1 MSASIDAT
9 LVIYVTCILLFFLL
23 MFSLINFINHF
34 QFNFECPY
42 IIRDKEV
49 GGIYPTLILLYISIA
64 CIVLGLI
71 TVLLSY
77 EDPSDVTLSYSYCQ
91 RNFSLYTKSPFDFSF
106 MKRKSG
112 NPPSFPLHLV
122 ISFLLYMVF
131 VLETYFS
138 FSRYYNVCDIEH
150 RLPLGTSFILYCVLF
165 FVLIWLSITILP
177 IISILFGIFHIFI
190 ISYFSYYFNAAV
202 YVSYQHII
210 DMADFGHTNTYHE
223 MKAQIKQIRQMAIF
237 SVISSIITSV
247 SWYSFALCSNPKQ
260 IQILPISLTINSILL
275 FVMFSKNRRFI
286 RNVLHCKGSDI
297 QGACNGPCA
306 MIIERR
312 KQRQWIRDR
321 QKSIF
326 KRIQEGITVSRASKL
341 KVSVSPKPT
350 TLPPSLNNSAA
361 DLHGSRTSIEI
372 CGDIDPMNDILQKR
386 DDKPRQSLS
395 IQSDISD
402 VFVKMKSI
410 GQTFRHKQHQPHAEL
425 ADDLKQ
431 QVDHG
436 THSNTTKQVQ
446 KKTNRQISFGADM
459 MFDII
464 KDAIDEEMEDQNTDT
479 KPQFN
484 SKNKL
489 KLFDHVDVNL
499 KIRKSKNPKDKPRL
513 ENPKITEITNI
524 FKTNSDMD
532 ALLTSL
538 QNFLNEE
545 HADIADCGPRGA
557 MAHYFIHNDHNQ
569 LQNIVEKIEQMELEA
584 IGDKVKEYMKYY
596 PIINESKPRD
606 KVDRHALSK
615 ITAGSGSQLMHH
627 MLLNNGANVNF
638 ACFDNNNPNEIAV
651 SPLGF
656 CLTNWFDSL
665 KGTDVIKNLV
675 ARNAKLTQAEMPVLA
690 QLFVKTSAKNAE
702 EMDMHVHFDVLQ
714 NIALNSNVS

>member
-1 MSASIDAT
+1 
-9 LVIYVTCILLFFLL
+9 
-23 MFSLINFINHF
+23 
-34 QFNFECPY
+34 
-42 IIRDKEV
+42 
-49 GGIYPTLILLYISIA
+49 
-64 CIVLGLI
+64 
-71 TVLLSY
+71 
-77 EDPSDVTLSYSYCQ
+77 
-91 RNFSLYTKSPFDFSF
+91 
-106 MKRKSG
+106 
-112 NPPSFPLHLV
+112 
-122 ISFLLYMVF
+122 
-131 VLETYFS
+131 
-138 FSRYYNVCDIEH
+138 
-150 RLPLGTSFILYCVLF
+150 
-165 FVLIWLSITILP
+165 
-177 IISILFGIFHIFI
+177 
-190 ISYFSYYFNAAV
+190 
-202 YVSYQHII
+202 
-210 DMADFGHTNTYHE
+210 
-223 MKAQIKQIRQMAIF
+223 
-237 SVISSIITSV
+237 
-247 SWYSFALCSNPKQ
+247 
-260 IQILPISLTINSILL
+260 
-275 FVMFSKNRRFI
+275 
-286 RNVLHCKGSDI
+286 
-297 QGACNGPCA
+297 
-306 MIIERR
+306 
-312 KQRQWIRDR
+312 
-321 QKSIF
+321 
-326 KRIQEGITVSRASKL
+326 
-341 KVSVSPKPT
+341 
-350 TLPPSLNNSAA
+350 
-361 DLHGSRTSIEI
+361 
-372 CGDIDPMNDILQKR
+372 
-386 DDKPRQSLS
+386 
-395 IQSDISD
+395 
-402 VFVKMKSI
+402 
-410 GQTFRHKQHQPHAEL
+410 
-425 ADDLKQ
+425 
-431 QVDHG
+431 
-436 THSNTTKQVQ
+436 
-446 KKTNRQISFGADM
+446 
-459 MFDII
+459 
-464 KDAIDEEMEDQNTDT
+464 MEDQNTDT

-714 NIALNSNVS
+714 NIALNSNVSLQNIRDLDCNNPIHIAVMNQNGDANNNPIEDRQQSRILSQLCHKYPFWVKQRNFDGDYPLFLSIKFRDIASTFAILSFLSENDYDEMRHMMQHKAFVEHMIAWVLGDHDEIYDDSSSEVNVEIAKLFVELFDYEAIFSWPNPLDLNSRKAPITIIDCIERKGTYEGQLLMDILIKKCNIQTPMQNKHLMAGHKINAEQEILNPNEEDDLVDHGGGFGFDMADIRFSDEDELVDENEEKDNKVPSHVFVDLFGKEEDDMKHDIEKDVKKQLEGDVQKDMEKDEKKELEKDDIENDIEDDTKAVNWPELFYSMLVESFSTADLYTDIVIMVGLYTARQQWWVTFMIAFVVAP